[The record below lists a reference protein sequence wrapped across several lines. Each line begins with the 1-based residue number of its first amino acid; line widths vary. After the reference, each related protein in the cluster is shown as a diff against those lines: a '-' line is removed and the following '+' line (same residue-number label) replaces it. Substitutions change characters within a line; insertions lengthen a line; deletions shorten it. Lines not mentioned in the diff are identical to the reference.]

1 MVGVELPGAD
11 EGDRQ
16 GDITGAQWRLWM
28 ARIDESGAVGAAG
41 GYVVDPERAQECIA
55 ELERIAGDVR
65 RSLSSVQQLY
75 FDAPGFDPVSVNMA
89 TQGAVMAG
97 RAETFIRV
105 WAGHIDATRE
115 ALQRQL
121 DAYRDAERILSGRT

>member
-16 GDITGAQWRLWM
+16 GDIMGAQWRLWM
-28 ARIDESGAVGAAG
+28 ANIERSGAVGAAG

-65 RSLSSVQQLY
+65 RSLTSVQQLY
-75 FDAPGFDPVSVNMA
+75 FDPPGFDPVSTNVA

-97 RAETFIRV
+97 RAEAYIRT
-105 WAGHIDATRE
+105 WACQIDATRE

-121 DAYRDAERILSGRT
+121 DAYRDAEQALSRRT